1 MGDRHGTSRRRKSH
15 LNIVLGSEEIFND
28 LPVSVNDRLEMVSS
42 TEGDEMGVVG
52 RRRDGDRPSASYVTE
67 FKISWRKIMK
77 DLRMAQLVGEVLENV
92 RLVIVVVVQHMV
104 VCWPRSSLK

>member
-1 MGDRHGTSRRRKSH
+1 
-15 LNIVLGSEEIFND
+15 
-28 LPVSVNDRLEMVSS
+28 
-42 TEGDEMGVVG
+42 
-52 RRRDGDRPSASYVTE
+52 
-67 FKISWRKIMK
+67 MK

>member
-15 LNIVLGSEEIFND
+15 LKKRLDFEAILTG

-67 FKISWRKIMK
+67 FKISWRKNNEG
-77 DLRMAQLVGEVLENV
+77 LTYGTAGR
-92 RLVIVVVVQHMV
+92 
-104 VCWPRSSLK
+104 